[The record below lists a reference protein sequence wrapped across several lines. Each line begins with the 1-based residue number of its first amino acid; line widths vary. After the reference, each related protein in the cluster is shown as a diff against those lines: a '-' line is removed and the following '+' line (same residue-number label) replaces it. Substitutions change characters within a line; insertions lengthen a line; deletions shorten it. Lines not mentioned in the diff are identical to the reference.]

1 MFNLLVIGELF
12 TDIVTIIM
20 HWQQGPYTV
29 YIYVDSLAWQA
40 PFFVFSVSVI
50 SLNF

>member
-29 YIYVDSLAWQA
+29 
-40 PFFVFSVSVI
+40 FFMLFMLI
-50 SLNF
+50 L